1 MKEQKEF
8 SLDIRIS
15 FHKIIEQY
23 QEQLETES
31 SRIAREY
38 MEKMLDYISTFPALT
53 EGIENTEDLVK
64 LKDPIRILM
73 KDLFPEILSGTQI
86 KAISVPFHNIVFNST
101 RKFREILKCAGE
113 DFSLSMRNLSEDL
126 EYIYGCILILN
137 TYYGYEIDFSRL
149 LYYDIPDNNGILRH
163 YRIDLNSDFV
173 EVQPGEGHKEITSE
187 DVDNL
192 IQNIEDVE
200 LWMEKF
206 PPHSWIFRG
215 FTIISLTDVTVDD
228 AISNLKTTLLQRN
241 ASGKEEIEKF
251 EEIFK
256 SIYKIPDVKVGFA
269 LYNDQESTFE
279 RMLSN
284 RAPSYLLRNNKEL
297 DCRAA
302 LDEEAYVKL
311 VTRHH
316 NFSIPDVEKFA
327 AQSSR
332 NHLATS
338 LKEAGAKSAII
349 APIAKN
355 GSLLGLLELVA
366 FHKNDLNSVNA
377 TKLEDI
383 LPYIVTAV
391 ERSKAEFEN
400 RVKAVIQSECTS
412 IHPSVLWIFEK
423 EARKFI
429 RDLDED
435 GLASFKDIT
444 FEDIFPLYGEID
456 IVASSEARNEA
467 IQKDLLDQLDFIKNI
482 VCEAEEIE
490 NLDIYEQVKFR
501 IKEFEDEF
509 SESLNASSEQKI
521 FNLLQ
526 REIAP
531 VMSHIEKQTPL
542 LKEKIGKYQKKINSE
557 TGVIYNHRKNYDEAV
572 QQINRTMARYIDRK
586 QVEAQNIYPHYF
598 ERYKTDGVEHN
609 IYIGASL
616 ANNKVKPFDEVYLY
630 NLRLWQLSTMCEM
643 ENRFYQIQ
651 ENMPLKLEA
660 ASLILVYNTTLSIR
674 YRMDEKKFDVDGT
687 YNARYEIIKK
697 RIDKANV
704 KGSEERITQ
713 KGKIAI
719 VYSNRS
725 DEREYLRYI
734 KYLQSK
740 KYLGDNIEM
749 LELEDVQGV
758 IGLKAI
764 RVEILY
770 HLELQNE
777 TEEVFTYDDLE
788 KVLNQIVSDDKAEN
802 RENNS
807 HHKNSIGNS
816 K

>member
-1 MKEQKEF
+1 MKNQKEF
-8 SLDIRIS
+8 PLEIKIS

-23 QEQLETES
+23 RRQLEIES
-31 SRIAREY
+31 SKISRDY
-38 MEKMLDYISTFPALT
+38 LEKMLDYISTFPVL
-53 EGIENTEDLVK
+53 EKGIEDFEDLKK

-86 KAISVPFHNIVFNST
+86 KAISVPFHNVIFNST
-101 RKFREILKCAGE
+101 KKFREILAGAGNE
-113 DFSLSMRNLSEDL
+113 FSLSMRNLNDDL
-126 EYIYGCILILN
+126 DYIYACILILDKH
-137 TYYGYEIDFSRL
+137 YGYDIDFSRP
-149 LYYDIPDNNGILRH
+149 LYYDIPDENGILRH
-163 YRIDLNSDFV
+163 YRIDLNSDFI
-173 EVQPGEGHKEITSE
+173 ELEPGSNAREITDA
-187 DVDNL
+187 DVDQL

-200 LWMEKF
+200 LWKKKF
-206 PPHSWIFRG
+206 PPRSWVFKG

-228 AISNLKTTLLQRN
+228 AISDLKTALLQRN
-241 ASGKEEIEKF
+241 TSGKEEMEKF

-256 SIYKIPDVKVGFA
+256 SIYKIPNLRVGFTM
-269 LYNDQESTFE
+269 YNEQESSFE
-279 RMLSN
+279 RMMGN
-284 RAPSYLLRNNKEL
+284 RSPSFLLKKEKSI
-297 DCRAA
+297 DCRGA
-302 LDEEAYVKL
+302 LDEKAYHCL
-311 VTRHH
+311 VNEHQY
-316 NFSIPDVEKFA
+316 FSIPNVESYTKK
-327 AQSSR
+327 SSE
-332 NHLATS
+332 NLLAKS
-338 LKEAGAKSAII
+338 LGEAGVKSAII

-355 GSLLGLLELVA
+355 NALLGLLELVS
-366 FHKNDLNSVNA
+366 FNKNELNSINA

-391 ERSKAEFEN
+391 ERSRSEFEN

-444 FEDIFPLYGEID
+444 FEDVYPLFGEID
-456 IVASSEARNEA
+456 IVASSEARNGA
-467 IQKDLLDQLDFIKNI
+467 IQKDLLDQLKLIETI
-482 VCEAEEIE
+482 VGEAEEVE
-490 NLDIYEQVKFR
+490 KLDIYEQVKFR
-501 IKEFEDEF
+501 IKEFEEDLEG
-509 SESLNASSEQKI
+509 SLSTSSEQKV

-526 REIAP
+526 REIDP
-531 VMSHIEKQTPL
+531 VMDHIEKQTPH
-542 LKEKIGKYQKKINSE
+542 LKEKVRDYRKNVNPE
-557 TGVIYNHRKNYDEAV
+557 TGIIYNHRKHYDEAV

-586 QVEAQNIYPHYF
+586 QVDAQEIYPHYF

-616 ANNKVKPFDEVYLY
+616 ANKRAKPFDKVYLF

-674 YRMDEKKFDVDGT
+674 YRMDEKQFDVDGT

-697 RIDKANV
+697 RIDKANI
-704 KGSEERITQ
+704 KGSEERVTQ

-719 VYSNRS
+719 VYSNRT

-740 KYLGDNIEM
+740 KYLGTNVEM

-764 RVEILY
+764 RVEVLY
-770 HLELQNE
+770 HLE
-777 TEEVFTYDDLE
+777 TENHEEQIFTYEDLE
-788 KVLNQIVSDDKAEN
+788 KVLNQVITGDEAQNRKDD
-802 RENNS
+802 S
-807 HHKNSIGNS
+807 HHEDRISNS
-816 K
+816 